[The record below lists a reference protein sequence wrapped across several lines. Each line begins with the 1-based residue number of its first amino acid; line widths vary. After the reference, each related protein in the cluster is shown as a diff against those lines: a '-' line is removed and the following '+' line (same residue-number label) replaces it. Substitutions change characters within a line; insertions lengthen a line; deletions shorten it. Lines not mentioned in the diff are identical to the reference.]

1 MTGNARSREG
11 AQFSR
16 LFHIT
21 AATNMLLLVK
31 YGKIYRH
38 YTFSIKNIF
47 YDKVDLDFFIFM

>member
-1 MTGNARSREG
+1 MGNARRREG

-21 AATNMLLLVK
+21 AATNMFLLVK

-38 YTFSIKNIF
+38 MKIKKSITHFLSKIF
-47 YDKVDLDFFIFM
+47 FMIKWT

>member
-1 MTGNARSREG
+1 MGNARRREG

-21 AATNMLLLVK
+21 AATNMFLLVK

-38 YTFSIKNIF
+38 MKIKKSITHFLSKI
-47 YDKVDLDFFIFM
+47 LFMIKWT